1 MDSPTQQHDGVK
13 GVKGPKEL
21 KEQYREYVSKRD
33 YTYFDKYTAEDQQLV
48 IDEAKQQLQSA
59 NIQQISSTHGSR
71 PEFLAIVSHELRT
84 PLNGVIGIIDLMQ
97 CEQMTEDQRLYIKTL
112 EESCSRLLSLV
123 NRLQDLAA
131 LQAVTPAVNIMA
143 FDLVAIIT
151 GVAECMQHFST
162 HTGKGTQVTLNLDP
176 RLPLSVNGDLT
187 KIQQVLNNLVTI
199 AATASS
205 EKHASLT
212 ATLESSDGPNAV
224 IHILIRGAK
233 TEMSTT
239 LLEGFGLTFSYEDIL
254 RPLTAD
260 NMSQGIVISRE
271 FLSLLGSTLNIATG
285 PDDSLTFSFHL
296 HLTCNPENWEG
307 HDSQSNYGEIKADL
321 SKVHILIVEDNI
333 INQQIA
339 KKMLHKLGIEADVA
353 DDGRKALERL
363 AEKKYDLIFMV
374 ITLSL
379 APTSTCSLTLR
390 QHLYQD
396 CDMPVMDGYDCTSYI
411 RTNLNDHQIK
421 IIALT
426 ANSTNDAKKRCISVG
441 MDDYFTK
448 PITLKTL
455 SEMLYKW
462 LPTTVNL
469 GKKGNTRL

>member
-1 MDSPTQQHDGVK
+1 MDS
-13 GVKGPKEL
+13 L
-21 KEQYREYVSKRD
+21 KEQYRDYISKRD

-48 IDEAKQQLQSA
+48 IDEAKHQLQSA
-59 NIQQISSTHGSR
+59 NIKQISSTHGSR

-84 PLNGVIGIIDLMQ
+84 PLNGLIGIIDLMQ
-97 CEQMTEDQRLYIKTL
+97 SEQMTEDQRLYIKTL

-131 LQAVTPAVNIMA
+131 LQATRPAINIMP

-151 GVAECMQHFST
+151 GVAESMQHFST
-162 HTGKGTQVTLNLDP
+162 HTGRGTQVTLDLDP

-205 EKHASLT
+205 EKHASLK
-212 ATLESSDGPNAV
+212 ATLESSEGPNAV

-233 TEMSTT
+233 AEMSTT

-254 RPLTAD
+254 RPLTAE

-271 FLSLLGSTLNIATG
+271 FLSLLGSTLSITTG
-285 PDDSLTFSFHL
+285 PDDALTFSFHL
-296 HLTCNPENWEG
+296 HLTCNPKNWKD

-321 SKVHILIVEDNI
+321 SNVHILIVEDNI
-333 INQQIA
+333 VNQQIA
-339 KKMLHKLGIEADVA
+339 KKMLKKLGIIADVA
-353 DDGRKALERL
+353 DNGRKALKCL
-363 AEKKYDLIFMV
+363 AEKKYDIIFMV
-374 ITLSL
+374 TTICF
-379 APTSTCSLTLR
+379 AATSTCSLTWR

-411 RTNLNDHQIK
+411 RTTLNDHDIK

-441 MDDYFTK
+441 MNDFFTK

-455 SEMLYKW
+455 SEMLHKW

-469 GKKGNTRL
+469 GEKGNTRL